1 MANVR
6 VYELAEEFGV
16 ESKVV
21 MATLRELGHA
31 VRSASSRVEAPAVR
45 ELAGA
50 LGAARQGPA
59 VTVEALA
66 AELDMPVDVLLTEV
80 HRRTA
85 ATFRAGDRLPP
96 RLGGRLR
103 LEFAEARRKPP
114 TGPVSA
120 RPPEPAPPAPTAAP
134 PHSVPTATPQ
144 ATPQAPPPAA
154 TPQVPPPSPGIRVPS
169 PPDAFPRPAP
179 EPVAGGRAARP
190 GLQGLPPA
198 ARERMPEQRSVPS
211 RPGPRPAADP
221 PAGSVLRPQHHEWDP
236 TSRWKPLQSFDPRTV
251 GPYTVLRRI
260 GSGSM
265 GRVFLGQSLAGRL
278 LAIKVVKEELAD
290 DPEFRKRFQ
299 REVAAARGVNG
310 FYAPPVVDADTTG
323 DIPWLATA
331 YVSAPSLQ
339 DLVDACGPLPLDAL
353 RWVAAQLVEALRSV
367 HAAAIVHR
375 DLKPSNVLVGVDG
388 LRVIDFGLALAAAV
402 AASKLTVA
410 HTTLGTPAYMS
421 PEQAADARK
430 VTPASD
436 VYALGAVLV
445 FAATGHSPYPGS
457 NPLSVMMRM
466 QGDDPDLS
474 GVPEAF
480 SGVVAQCLR
489 RNPAERPDLGELLAR
504 IARDMEPGPDGMY
517 RPSELLP
524 TAAFEFLGLQDV

>member
-1 MANVR
+1 MPKVR
-6 VYELAEEFGV
+6 VYELAREFGV
-16 ESKVV
+16 EDQVV
-21 MATLRELGHA
+21 MARMRELGEV
-31 VRSASSRVEAPAVR
+31 VRSAASTVEAPVARRLKDAFGAGSARTVR
-45 ELAGA
+45 ALATDPAAGPVTA
-50 LGAARQGPA
+50 AQPVSGAA
-59 VTVEALA
+59 E
-66 AELDMPVDVLLTEV
+66 
-80 HRRTA
+80 H
-85 ATFRAGDRLPP
+85 
-96 RLGGRLR
+96 
-103 LEFAEARRKPP
+103 
-114 TGPVSA
+114 
-120 RPPEPAPPAPTAAP
+120 AP
-134 PHSVPTATPQ
+134 
-144 ATPQAPPPAA
+144 
-154 TPQVPPPSPGIRVPS
+154 
-169 PPDAFPRPAP
+169 
-179 EPVAGGRAARP
+179 
-190 GLQGLPPA
+190 
-198 ARERMPEQRSVPS
+198 ERMPEQRFVLP
-211 RPGPRPAADP
+211 RPGRPAGNP
-221 PAGSVLRPQHHEWDP
+221 PPGSVLRPQHHEWDP
-236 TSRWKPLQSFDPRTV
+236 TSRWKPLQSFDPRRV

-265 GRVFLGQSLAGRL
+265 GRVFLGQTPAGRL
-278 LAIKVVKEELAD
+278 LAIKVVKDELAD
-290 DPEFRKRFQ
+290 DPEFRRRFQ

-339 DLVDACGPLPLDAL
+339 DLVDACGPLPLRAL

-421 PEQAADARK
+421 PEQAEDARK

-445 FAATGHSPYPGS
+445 FAATGRSPYPGGD
-457 NPLSVMMRM
+457 PVRTMIRM
-466 QGDDPDLS
+466 QSEEPDLS
-474 GVPEAF
+474 GVPEEFA
-480 SGVVAQCLR
+480 GVVAQCLR
-489 RNPAERPDLGELLAR
+489 RDPAVRPELGELLRR
-504 IARDMEPGPDGMY
+504 IAREMEPGPDGMY

>member
-1 MANVR
+1 MPKVR
-6 VYELAEEFGV
+6 VYELAREFGV
-16 ESKVV
+16 EDQVV
-21 MATLRELGHA
+21 MARMRELGEV
-31 VRSASSRVEAPAVR
+31 VRSAASTVEAPVAR
-45 ELAGA
+45 RLKDA
-50 LGAARQGPA
+50 LGAGSAR
-59 VTVEALA
+59 TVRALA
-66 AELDMPVDVLLTEV
+66 TDPDA
-80 HRRTA
+80 
-85 ATFRAGDRLPP
+85 
-96 RLGGRLR
+96 
-103 LEFAEARRKPP
+103 
-114 TGPVSA
+114 GPVTAGHPVSGA
-120 RPPEPAPPAPTAAP
+120 VEHAP
-134 PHSVPTATPQ
+134 
-144 ATPQAPPPAA
+144 
-154 TPQVPPPSPGIRVPS
+154 
-169 PPDAFPRPAP
+169 
-179 EPVAGGRAARP
+179 
-190 GLQGLPPA
+190 
-198 ARERMPEQRSVPS
+198 ERMPEQRFVLP
-211 RPGPRPAADP
+211 RPGRPAGNP
-221 PAGSVLRPQHHEWDP
+221 PPGSVLRPQHHEWDP

-265 GRVFLGQSLAGRL
+265 GRVFLGQTPAGRL

-290 DPEFRKRFQ
+290 DPEFRRRFQ

-323 DIPWLATA
+323 DVPWLATA

-339 DLVDACGPLPLDAL
+339 DFVDACGPLPLRAL
-353 RWVAAQLVEALRSV
+353 RWVAAQLAEALRSV

-421 PEQAADARK
+421 PEQAEDARK

-445 FAATGHSPYPGS
+445 FAATGRSPYPGGD
-457 NPLSVMMRM
+457 PVRTMIRM
-466 QGDDPDLS
+466 QSEEPDLS
-474 GVPEAF
+474 GVPEEFA
-480 SGVVAQCLR
+480 GVVAQCLR
-489 RNPAERPDLGELLAR
+489 RDPAVRPELGELLRR

>member
-1 MANVR
+1 MPKVR
-6 VYELAEEFGV
+6 VYELAREFGV
-16 ESKVV
+16 EDQVV
-21 MATLRELGHA
+21 MARMRELGEV
-31 VRSASSRVEAPAVR
+31 VRSAASTVEAPVARRLKDAFGAGSARTVR
-45 ELAGA
+45 ALATDPAAGPVTA
-50 LGAARQGPA
+50 AQPVSGAA
-59 VTVEALA
+59 E
-66 AELDMPVDVLLTEV
+66 
-80 HRRTA
+80 H
-85 ATFRAGDRLPP
+85 
-96 RLGGRLR
+96 
-103 LEFAEARRKPP
+103 
-114 TGPVSA
+114 
-120 RPPEPAPPAPTAAP
+120 AP
-134 PHSVPTATPQ
+134 
-144 ATPQAPPPAA
+144 
-154 TPQVPPPSPGIRVPS
+154 
-169 PPDAFPRPAP
+169 
-179 EPVAGGRAARP
+179 
-190 GLQGLPPA
+190 
-198 ARERMPEQRSVPS
+198 ERMPEQRFVLP
-211 RPGPRPAADP
+211 RPGRPAGNP
-221 PAGSVLRPQHHEWDP
+221 PPGSVLRPQHHEWDP
-236 TSRWKPLQSFDPRTV
+236 TSRWKPLQSFDPRRV

-265 GRVFLGQSLAGRL
+265 GRVFLGQTPAGRL
-278 LAIKVVKEELAD
+278 LAIKVVKDELAD
-290 DPEFRKRFQ
+290 DPEFRRRFQ

-339 DLVDACGPLPLDAL
+339 DLVDACGPLPLRAL

-421 PEQAADARK
+421 PEQAEDARK

-445 FAATGHSPYPGS
+445 FAATGRSPYPGGD
-457 NPLSVMMRM
+457 PVRTMIRM
-466 QGDDPDLS
+466 QSEEPDLS
-474 GVPEAF
+474 GVPEEFA
-480 SGVVAQCLR
+480 GVVAQCLR
-489 RNPAERPDLGELLAR
+489 RDPAVRPELGELLRR

>member
-1 MANVR
+1 MPKVR
-6 VYELAEEFGV
+6 VYELAREFGV
-16 ESKVV
+16 EDQVV
-21 MATLRELGHA
+21 MARMRELGEV
-31 VRSASSRVEAPAVR
+31 VRSAASTVEAPVAR
-45 ELAGA
+45 RLKDA
-50 LGAARQGPA
+50 LGAGSAR
-59 VTVEALA
+59 TVRALA
-66 AELDMPVDVLLTEV
+66 TDPDA
-80 HRRTA
+80 
-85 ATFRAGDRLPP
+85 
-96 RLGGRLR
+96 
-103 LEFAEARRKPP
+103 
-114 TGPVSA
+114 GPVTAGHPVSGVA
-120 RPPEPAPPAPTAAP
+120 EHAP
-134 PHSVPTATPQ
+134 
-144 ATPQAPPPAA
+144 
-154 TPQVPPPSPGIRVPS
+154 
-169 PPDAFPRPAP
+169 
-179 EPVAGGRAARP
+179 
-190 GLQGLPPA
+190 
-198 ARERMPEQRSVPS
+198 ERMPEQRFVLP
-211 RPGPRPAADP
+211 RPGRPAGNP
-221 PAGSVLRPQHHEWDP
+221 PPGSVLRPQHHEWDP

-265 GRVFLGQSLAGRL
+265 GRVFLGQTPAGRL

-290 DPEFRKRFQ
+290 DPEFRRRFQ

-339 DLVDACGPLPLDAL
+339 DFVDACGPLPLRAL
-353 RWVAAQLVEALRSV
+353 RWVAAQLAEALRSV

-421 PEQAADARK
+421 PEQAEDARK

-445 FAATGHSPYPGS
+445 FAATGRSPYPGGD
-457 NPLSVMMRM
+457 PVRTMIRM
-466 QGDDPDLS
+466 QSEEPDLT
-474 GVPEAF
+474 GVPEEFA
-480 SGVVAQCLR
+480 GVVAQCLR
-489 RNPAERPDLGELLAR
+489 RDPAVRPELGELLRR

>member
-16 ESKVV
+16 ESTAVV
-21 MATLRELGHA
+21 AKLHELGHA
-31 VRSASSRVEAPAVR
+31 VRSASSLVEAPAVR

-50 LGAARQGPA
+50 LSAAQQGPA
-59 VTVEALA
+59 VTVGTLA
-66 AELDMPVDVLLTEV
+66 AELDMPADVLLTEV

-85 ATFRAGDRLPP
+85 AAFRTGDRLPP
-96 RLGGRLR
+96 RLAARLR
-103 LEFAEARRKPP
+103 FVFAEARRKPP
-114 TGPVSA
+114 TGPLSA
-120 RPPEPAPPAPTAAP
+120 GPPEPAPPAPTATAQVP
-134 PHSVPTATPQ
+134 PAGPQ
-144 ATPQAPPPAA
+144 EPPPASA
-154 TPQVPPPSPGIRVPS
+154 PRA
-169 PPDAFPRPAP
+169 DAFPRPAS
-179 EPVAGGRAARP
+179 EPFAGAHTAQP
-190 GLQGLPPA
+190 GLHELRPA
-198 ARERMPEQRSVPS
+198 AQERMPEQRSVPS
-211 RPGPRPAADP
+211 RPGPRSEGHP

-290 DPEFRKRFQ
+290 DPEFRKRFK

-421 PEQAADARK
+421 PEQAVDARK

-445 FAATGHSPYPGS
+445 FAATGHSPYPGG
-457 NPLSVMMRM
+457 NALSIMMRM
-466 QGDDPDLS
+466 QGGDPDLS
-474 GVPEAF
+474 GVPEEF

-489 RNPAERPDLGELLAR
+489 RDPAERPDLGELLVR

>member
-1 MANVR
+1 MATVR

-16 ESKVV
+16 ESEVV
-21 MATLRELGHA
+21 MAELRALGHA
-31 VRSASSRVEAPAVR
+31 VRSASSLVDAPAVR
-45 ELAGA
+45 RLAGA
-50 LGAARQGPA
+50 LDAERQGPA

-66 AELDMPVDVLLTEV
+66 TELDMPVDVLLTEV

-85 ATFRAGDRLPP
+85 ATFGARDRLPP
-96 RLGGRLR
+96 RLAGGLR
-103 LEFAEARRKPP
+103 LQFAEARRQPP

-120 RPPEPAPPAPTAAP
+120 RPAEPAPPARPG
-134 PHSVPTATPQ
+134 TP
-144 ATPQAPPPAA
+144 PPPA
-154 TPQVPPPSPGIRVPS
+154 PPSPASAPTPPMPS
-169 PPDAFPRPAP
+169 PADVFPRPAA
-179 EPVAGGRAARP
+179 EPLAGPRTAPP
-190 GLQGLPPA
+190 GS
-198 ARERMPEQRSVPS
+198 RE
-211 RPGPRPAADP
+211 PRPAAQERMPGQRSAPAPPGP
-221 PAGSVLRPQHHEWDP
+221 PAPQPPAGAVRPVPLSQGTPPPGSVLRPQHHEWDP

-323 DIPWLATA
+323 EIPWLATA

-421 PEQAADARK
+421 PEQAVDARK

-445 FAATGHSPYPGS
+445 FAATGHSPYPGG
-457 NPLSVMMRM
+457 NALSVLLRM
-466 QGDDPDLS
+466 QSGDPDLS
-474 GVPEAF
+474 GVPEEFA
-480 SGVVAQCLR
+480 GVVAQCLR
-489 RNPAERPDLGELLAR
+489 QDPAERPDLGELLVR